1 MYEGASTYTYTHKKS
16 ITNITINGE
25 NQNFLRVG
33 ARQGCPHLPLLF
45 SIVLTIITIISILS
59 WHWGGGYKSW
69 EEKIKSVSS
78 QMT

>member
-1 MYEGASTYTYTHKKS
+1 MYKSASTYTYIHKKS
-16 ITNITINGE
+16 IANITINGE
-25 NQNFLRVG
+25 NQNFLRLG

-59 WHWGGGYKSW
+59 WHGGYKYW

-78 QMT
+78 